1 MNGFLTDELSR
12 TGRTGIII
20 DTGKGEEPG
29 ASGAIDLH
37 RTPRD
42 RN

>member
-12 TGRTGIII
+12 TGRSGIII
-20 DTGKGEEPG
+20 DTGKGEGPG
-29 ASGAIDLH
+29 ASRAIDLD

-42 RN
+42 KN